1 MKDPY
6 QVLRQKENAISE
18 IRQQVEAL
26 RAVIPLLA
34 DSADEGRQTSERNPS
49 APATETRMWG
59 SGKNGRDDKVAGES
73 H

>member
-6 QVLRQKENAISE
+6 QVLHQKEQAVSV

-34 DSADEGRQTSERNPS
+34 DNGDEGRQAPERAAAGAGEARPWS
-49 APATETRMWG
+49 TA
-59 SGKNGRDDKVAGES
+59 KKGRDDKAVGES
-73 H
+73 D